1 MAKYPHEITME
12 NYGLSESDLS
22 EEAQEALED
31 FNDYLDTLQA
41 KKKEV
46 IAKGETFT
54 LGEAEKRK
62 INRLSS
68 VVCSEVEDMIN
79 DDGDGGDDEDDE
91 DERSGGGFDL
101 FAWMK

>member
-41 KKKEV
+41 NKAEV
-46 IAKGETFT
+46 VAKGETFT
-54 LGEAEKRK
+54 LGESEKRK

-68 VVCSEVEDMIN
+68 VVCSEVEDMIGE
-79 DDGDGGDDEDDE
+79 DSDEDEDDKNGK
-91 DERSGGGFDL
+91 SSGGFDL